1 MIRKNDQERSPEK
14 GYQTVR
20 DGATSFAL
28 TASQS
33 IQ

>member
-1 MIRKNDQERSPEK
+1 MIGKSDQKSSPEK